1 MKTHKDLEVYK
12 IAITF
17 VADIYA
23 CTSKYPKE
31 EQFGISNQM
40 RRAAVSIPS
49 NIAEG
54 SARQGNKEFIHFLYI
69 ALGSAAEIE
78 TQLLISLKLN
88 FITTEDYESLE
99 KNINKISMMLSGLI
113 KYRKNIKP

>member
-12 IAITF
+12 LAIDYVTK
-17 VADIYA
+17 IYRVTA
-23 CTSKYPKE
+23 KFPKE

-54 SARQGNKEFIHFLYI
+54 SARQGNKELIHFLYI
-69 ALGSAAEIE
+69 ALGSVAELE
-78 TQLLISLKLN
+78 TQLTIAKNLQ
-88 FITTEDYESLE
+88 FITVVEFE
-99 KNINKISMMLSGLI
+99 KLVKEINQIGMMLSGLI
-113 KYRKNIKP
+113 KYRKTQ